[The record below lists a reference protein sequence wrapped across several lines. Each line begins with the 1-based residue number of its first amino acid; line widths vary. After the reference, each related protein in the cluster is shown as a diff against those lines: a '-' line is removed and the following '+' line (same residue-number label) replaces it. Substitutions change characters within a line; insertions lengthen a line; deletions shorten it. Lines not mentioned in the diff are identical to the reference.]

1 MMAEFGTRIIAD
13 GTKSHV
19 VDLGNGMKRQM
30 LSYDSQLMLLRVTFV
45 KGTVAA
51 LHNHPHRQV
60 TYVESGRF
68 ELTMGEEKSMLK
80 PGDSFFIPPN
90 VMHGVV
96 ALDEGSLI
104 DVFTP
109 AREEFLAPKK

>member
-1 MMAEFGTRIIAD
+1 MTDIQ
-13 GTKSHV
+13 TKSIAEGAYAAI

-30 LSYDSQLMLLRVTFV
+30 LAYDDQLMLLRVTFV

-51 LHNHPHRQV
+51 IHNHPHRQV
-60 TYVESGRF
+60 TYVESGAF
-68 ELTMGEEKSMLK
+68 ELTMGDEKRK
-80 PGDSFFIPPN
+80 IKQGDSFFVPPH

-96 ALDEGSLI
+96 ALDDGSLI

-109 AREEFLAPKK
+109 AREDFFAPKK